1 MASRKYFK
9 LLGNAVMLMGLTA
22 GGHAAETSCAAG
34 SSLTTG
40 LLQSLQA
47 FAPDEN
53 AAIWRSA
60 FECDWRPITD
70 EAGNRAVSQFEDA
83 ARDNGLSGGLRTFAR
98 NGDFRLY
105 LEGMKAMSLGPAN
118 RYLDSHDLEGTWVD
132 SARGVSADSSLLFA
146 VGGVSLSYGRRYQ
159 YVEVW
164 QFDPKVA
171 NWGVKTLLLRP
182 VPQK

>member
-1 MASRKYFK
+1 MTSRKYFK
-9 LLGNAVMLMGLTA
+9 LLGSTVLLMGMTVS
-22 GGHAAETSCAAG
+22 GYAAVTSCAPG
-34 SSLTTG
+34 SSLIAD
-40 LLQSLQA
+40 LLQSQQG

-70 EAGNRAVSQFEDA
+70 VAGNRAVSQFEDA

-105 LEGMKAMSLGPAN
+105 LEGVKAMSLEPAN
-118 RYLDSHDLEGTWVD
+118 RYLDHHDLKGTWAD
-132 SARGVSADSSLLFA
+132 SARGVSADSNLLFA
-146 VGGVSLSYGRRYQ
+146 VGEVSLSHGRRYQ
-159 YVEVW
+159 YLEAW